1 MILKLIIKHNKKLK
15 NNQIIVWIQKN
26 IEFEDDINQMFQFF
40 KNNIQVSEKR
50 RLHTYYK
57 VISDNPAIMMSLFS
71 AVHDLIPDIYFNDND
86 LIETAESRDLENF

>member
-15 NNQIIVWIQKN
+15 KNQIIVWIQKN

-40 KNNIQVSEKR
+40 KDNIQISEKR

-57 VISDNPAIMMSLFS
+57 VKSDNPAIMMSLFS
-71 AVHDLIPDIYFNDND
+71 AVHDIIPDIYFNDND
-86 LIETAESRDLENF
+86 LIETAESLDLENF